1 MDNDLEK
8 RISQA
13 SKAIGTLRKAVFL
26 DRNLSLK
33 TKRKIYRVCVLPVLM
48 YGSECWTPL
57 KRHCRK
63 INTFHHRCI
72 KVILGITNQMQ
83 WTQHITMRE
92 VRRKWD
98 DSETAKT
105 KLTVCRLMW
114 VGHFAR
120 IPDHRLPKTALF
132 GWLPQ
137 PRPRCGLRTRW
148 REVIKKDLK
157 EVGVDEKEWYTLAT
171 TSREEWRSKCR
182 SGLEILLKPQNM
194 QQEKQT
200 I

>member
-1 MDNDLEK
+1 MVAASGRMDNDLEK

-33 TKRKIYRVCVLPVLM
+33 TKRKIYKICVLPVLM

-72 KVILGITNQMQ
+72 RVILGITNQMQ

-105 KLTVCRLMW
+105 
-114 VGHFAR
+114 
-120 IPDHRLPKTALF
+120 
-132 GWLPQ
+132 
-137 PRPRCGLRTRW
+137 
-148 REVIKKDLK
+148 
-157 EVGVDEKEWYTLAT
+157 
-171 TSREEWRSKCR
+171 S
-182 SGLEILLKPQNM
+182 
-194 QQEKQT
+194 
-200 I
+200 